1 MRTVG
6 NGEKAIT
13 NGRKSRDGRL
23 RLPLVMTK
31 KRLPTVERGVMSGYS
46 YRW

>member
-13 NGRKSRDGRL
+13 NGRKWEAFWL
-23 RLPLVMTK
+23 CVPLVKPK
-31 KRLPTVERGVMSGYS
+31 KPLPTVEKGGMSGYN